1 MGDTMHE
8 KSNPLPRMESA
19 LRGEKRICSIRIL
32 IYLVFIAYFWIFHI
46 WLRNTS
52 VFVLLPIFTV
62 ATGWLLFN
70 VALRLTFSLYRYF
83 HWMSVASALVDVST
97 VTGLVFASQY
107 LCALNY
113 SDNLVFSLYFIAIA
127 LAAVRKNVWMVYMV
141 GLSSSISYLLLS
153 YYFQQTLHET
163 SCDALYLGAR
173 RVGEIAGLNQL
184 AKSLAL
190 AVVAWTVGHV
200 TSRIRAARKNYATLF
215 NNVPDGIVLT
225 GTAGKIET
233 VNQSFADMLQQPLPD
248 IVGRSIGSMF
258 ESEYQANADNRIV
271 TQRTTETKIP
281 VSITESLLE
290 SDKTV
295 PQKILSVRNMSEQ
308 EGLREQIFL
317 AQKTEALGQIARG
330 MAHDFNNLLGGILGA
345 VSLIRSRLYRA
356 PETSEYTKLHRNAKV
371 IQECAENARDVLKSL
386 LALSRAQGRS
396 TSSFEIRKLLNELQN
411 FTRKT
416 FGEMYRIQ
424 LTPSLETPIL
434 IEGDEANIFQALLN
448 ICLNAKEAMP
458 EGGEITIQAQTPP
471 ASELVELPPY
481 MRLATDM
488 ADVRFLTITISDH
501 GHGMEPRVLR
511 RCMEPFF
518 STKETTRRGTGL
530 GLSIAHTI
538 IRHHNGSMNITSS
551 KDRGTSVSVYL
562 PFSNFMERPL

>member
-1 MGDTMHE
+1 MGDTMPE

-19 LRGEKRICSIRIL
+19 LRGEKRICSIRVL
-32 IYLVFIAYFWIFHI
+32 IYLVFIAYFGIFHI
-46 WLRNTS
+46 WLKNTS
-52 VFVLLPIFTV
+52 VFVLAPIFLV

-70 VALRLTFSLYRYF
+70 VVLRLAFFLYRYS

-107 LCALNY
+107 VCALNY

-127 LAAVRKNVWMVYMV
+127 LAAVRKNVWMVYTV
-141 GLSSSISYLLLS
+141 GLSSAISYLLLS

-163 SCDALYLGAR
+163 SCDALYMGAR
-173 RVGEIAGLNQL
+173 RVGEIAWLNQL

-190 AVVAWTVGHV
+190 AVVAWTVGYV

-233 VNQSFADMLQQPLPD
+233 VNQSFADMLQQRIPD
-248 IVGRSIGSMF
+248 IIDRSISGIF
-258 ESEYQANADNRIV
+258 EYEYRANADNRIV
-271 TQRTTETKIP
+271 TQRTAETKIP

-290 SDKTV
+290 SDK
-295 PQKILSVRNMSEQ
+295 PIPEKILSVRNMSEQ

-345 VSLIRSRLYRA
+345 VSLIRNRLCRA
-356 PETSEYTKLHRNAKV
+356 PESIEYTKLRRHAKV
-371 IQECAENARDVLKSL
+371 IQECAENARDILKSL

-396 TSSFEIRKLLNELQN
+396 TSSFEIRKLLNELQH

-416 FGEMYRIQ
+416 FGEMHRIK
-424 LTPSLETPIL
+424 LTLSLDTPIL

-448 ICLNAKEAMP
+448 ICLNAREAMSD
-458 EGGEITIQAQTPP
+458 GGEITIQAQTPP

-562 PFSNFMERPL
+562 PFSNSKERPL